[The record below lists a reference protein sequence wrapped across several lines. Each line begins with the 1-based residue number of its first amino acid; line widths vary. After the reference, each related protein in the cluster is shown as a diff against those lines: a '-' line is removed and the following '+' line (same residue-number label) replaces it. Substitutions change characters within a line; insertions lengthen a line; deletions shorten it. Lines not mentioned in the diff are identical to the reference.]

1 MAISGSCHSG
11 SFPPQQPIADGG
23 FRSPPR
29 EKRLEI
35 TLSITIDDD
44 PRSARGQGSQGG
56 SNSRAG
62 GGSLFDAQGNPLAFN
77 DGHLYGGQGGGNG
90 SNQSHYPSGAPLG
103 NAGGSGNAQ
112 GNSGTGGTGNNDFDS
127 INRDLE
133 QLSQRMLKDNL
144 DALEMMEHTIAET
157 VVQASI
163 AQSEKLIVDTKN
175 AISNG
180 YVDSANKAN
189 NANTQSGKGINF

>member
-11 SFPPQQPIADGG
+11 SFPPQQPVADG
-23 FRSPPR
+23 RSQSPSGG
-29 EKRLEI
+29 KRLEI
-35 TLSITIDDD
+35 TLSVTIDDD
-44 PRSARGQGSQGG
+44 PRSSQGH
-56 SNSRAG
+56 SNQGAGNGKAG
-62 GGSLFDAQGNPLAFN
+62 GGNLFDAQGNPLAFN

-90 SNQSHYPSGAPLG
+90 SSPDQYQNGAPRS
-103 NAGGSGNAQ
+103 NTSGSGNTQ
-112 GNSGTGGTGNNDFDS
+112 GNNGTGGTGNNDFDS

-133 QLSQRMLKDNL
+133 QRNQRMLQANL
-144 DALEMMEHTIAET
+144 DALEMMDRTIAET
-157 VVQASI
+157 AVQASI
-163 AQSEKLIVDTKN
+163 AQSQKLIVDTKN

>member
-1 MAISGSCHSG
+1 MTISTSCHGG
-11 SFPPQQPIADGG
+11 SLPPQQPVSDNRNQASGSG
-23 FRSPPR
+23 
-29 EKRLEI
+29 KRLEI

-44 PRSARGQGSQGG
+44 PRTAQGNGSHSGHGSKTGG
-56 SNSRAG
+56 N
-62 GGSLFDAQGNPLAFN
+62 LFDAQGNPLAFN
-77 DGHLYGGQGGGNG
+77 DGHLYGGQGGGTGHSPGQFQNT
-90 SNQSHYPSGAPLG
+90 APQG
-103 NAGGSGNAQ
+103 NTSGNGNTQ

-133 QLSQRMLKDNL
+133 QRNQRMLQANL
-144 DALEMMEHTIAET
+144 EAMELMDRTIAET
-157 VVQASI
+157 AVQASI
-163 AQSEKLIVDTKN
+163 AQSQKLVVDTKN